1 MAHVTNDKGVFTGL
15 SELHIIPGGFG
26 TGFSTANK
34 TPIEVPVAEDGGF
47 TYNGGTPSVERYRIH
62 GMTAPW
68 AARMTPGDA
77 ETQLFVP
84 QITKEILETFGFD
97 VDDATITSLLS
108 KKWSGVKFR
117 ETSHAVEVGIA
128 AINDTETQ
136 LFAIK
141 KTKLQASIV
150 FDEANSAKPIGIQ
163 LTGASTAGGDAD
175 AMGIFEVDTS
185 D

>member
-1 MAHVTNDKGVFTGL
+1 
-15 SELHIIPGGFG
+15 
-26 TGFSTANK
+26 
-34 TPIEVPVAEDGGF
+34 
-47 TYNGGTPSVERYRIH
+47 
-62 GMTAPW
+62 MTAPW

-77 ETQLFVP
+77 ETNLFVP
-84 QITKEILETFGFD
+84 QITKEILVLFGFEC
-97 VDDATITSLLS
+97 DDITITSLLA

-128 AINDTETQ
+128 ALNDTEAQ

-175 AMGIFEVDTS
+175 AMAICDLDTS
-185 D
+185 N